1 MKYYI
6 DRATCEVFAYES
18 DGSQD
23 SFISHDLE
31 LLDDKG
37 LAEVRAA
44 QEAAA
49 APTPE
54 QVLQS
59 ANAQRDSLLA
69 VAGLRIAP
77 LQDAVDQIVGR
88 HKIGDELC
96 ARLDQ
101 AQRIRAPIDK
111 FAERVRPLLAQHV
124 VRVPRFHAAL
134 RIDAAGAS

>member
-6 DRATCEVFAYES
+6 KRATGEVFAYES

-23 SFISHDLE
+23 SFISPDLE

-77 LQDAVDQIVGR
+77 LQDAVDLGSATDTDMANLKLWRQYRVAVNR
-88 HKIGDELC
+88 VSE
-96 ARLDQ
+96 Q
-101 AQRIRAPIDK
+101 AGFPATIDWPAPP
-111 FAERVRPLLAQHV
+111 A
-124 VRVPRFHAAL
+124 
-134 RIDAAGAS
+134 

>member
-6 DRATCEVFAYES
+6 DRATGEVFAYES

-77 LQDAVDQIVGR
+77 LQDAVDLGSATDTDTANLKLWKQYRVAVNR
-88 HKIGDELC
+88 VS
-96 ARLDQ
+96 DQ
-101 AQRIRAPIDK
+101 AGFPATINWPAPP
-111 FAERVRPLLAQHV
+111 A
-124 VRVPRFHAAL
+124 
-134 RIDAAGAS
+134 

>member
-6 DRATCEVFAYES
+6 RRATGEVFAYES

-23 SFISHDLE
+23 SFISPDLE

-59 ANAQRDSLLA
+59 ANAQRDALLA
-69 VAGLRIAP
+69 SAGLRIAP
-77 LQDAVDQIVGR
+77 LQDAVD
-88 HKIGDELC
+88 
-96 ARLDQ
+96 LDVATGADTVNLKLWKQ
-101 AQRIRAPIDK
+101 YRVAINRVSEQPGFPATIDWPTPP
-111 FAERVRPLLAQHV
+111 A
-124 VRVPRFHAAL
+124 
-134 RIDAAGAS
+134 